1 MTSAGN
7 EIERGTHRQGGRTGK
22 LVEPV
27 ASPENDHLLSVKS
40 VSSMDHL
47 LQLPGRADSAYSS
60 FSGGSNI
67 PEYPTPSC
75 HGEYFCVPPEQGPYM
90 DSEYVTGICNL
101 SAAHSA
107 LRSPQPYKA
116 PDRSTH
122 NNSHSC
128 GITPSQ
134 RTSDQGPAALAV
146 SPPALSPPWCP
157 QSCNITHRH
166 LDKPRESRGS
176 AGHAEGSVQP
186 APGLQHGQPAD
197 RDGPWSQPWD
207 AVTEKDVGPHREKPL
222 ENKGL
227 SSDFTNEVSKAQ
239 VLKTEENGECSLSQ
253 QPAKRS
259 NPRIFRR
266 PSSFIFQEYLK
277 TDSVMN
283 VPKTLSAYNS
293 GHANKIPKEM
303 NFKSYHQAHSKPSA
317 VNDTQ
322 EVKQCPRGVCKPC
335 AREAALP
342 STVPGPSQRKES
354 LPCAQG
360 PLHAEW
366 HSDMDQDVFE
376 DSLELR
382 YMENALL
389 NKNAPRKLNSYAD
402 KNQCYDSEGKIMSN
416 TRELVPN
423 QQNKVQ
429 RSPLSCSCKA
439 MEVEH
444 PQCEELDQGRRRCC
458 DGTSQMAFFRPKED
472 STSQSL
478 REVQK
483 ENQGN
488 NSSPDL
494 STCLEQDEPPA
505 QKHQPVFQTQL
516 SRQLREEQA
525 GEQITR
531 QATPMLY
538 YLSAGRTT
546 NVLHPNKESRSS
558 PKEIPSSSYAASAQC
573 LEIQRE
579 GHQLERSSHHH
590 QRSAD
595 DLQLQNKDLVWRSP
609 ASFTEECFQNDY
621 IEKLKVAQKKVLKE
635 TSFKRKDL
643 QMSLPVR
650 LRQKSSKRPSV
661 EHLRSFSLSS
671 ASEDA
676 KPVPCSPSHVESLES
691 FNRNEEIRRPQKGQA
706 GGRKRVTQEQK
717 KLCYSEPEKLNHLMD
732 KEVSWSQVRDET
744 TEQGTV
750 ASRRRDLENRGK
762 AFSSSSVS
770 RTELKQIQHSALIK
784 YMERKISQRP
794 GGSQHLPL
802 QKRLS
807 NPKAPPVQISI
818 PDGSRMMQND
828 EVFCQLLPEQKS
840 PDVFPPLP
848 FAPPLSVTSRCD
860 PNQGDRSCTSKCPSA
875 ESLPQAGG
883 SAPGK
888 APERPK
894 STPSSTQ
901 DTCRCARGAA
911 APCRRCGSCP
921 GTSSFHDPEKDG
933 PKNHEHN
940 DITGHVCG
948 QDKNEQAPETSIPV
962 PRSGSKESAR
972 VEESRTHSVS
982 GNAAL
987 KHPEQ
992 QHPAA
997 SPGQGVHLH
1006 TAPAQPHQGHKHPAK
1021 GLLAQE
1027 TSMHSN
1033 HDDVPLERETH
1044 LPQRRLQSSQDQRC
1058 QELAMEI
1065 IAKDNSLVD
1074 ILMPHPLRKTA
1085 LDLMEGLFPVN
1096 ISMLDKSRRKRGK
1109 PQHVQENDRKSHGDG
1124 PEECPKS
1131 EHETKQR
1138 NKDPASMR
1146 NQVLKR
1152 NRDSTNELDDIT
1164 SKKLELMANLQSRLQ
1179 ALWEEQELVLLEV
1192 RECAK
1197 WGEELEVL
1205 VRDLCKPNEFE
1216 RYMMFI
1222 GDLEKVVSLLLCLSS
1237 RLARVQNAMSRMDG
1251 NTEPEEKQSLNERHK
1266 LLSRQREDAK
1276 DLKENLDRRE
1286 RVVSGILAKYL
1297 TEQQL
1302 QDYQHFVQ
1310 VKTSLLIEQKDL
1322 EEQIKFF
1329 EEQLENLKQSI
1340 PI

>member
-7 EIERGTHRQGGRTGK
+7 EIERWTHRQGGRTGK
-22 LVEPV
+22 LLEPV

-40 VSSMDHL
+40 ISSTD
-47 LQLPGRADSAYSS
+47 LPGRADSAYSS
-60 FSGGSNI
+60 FSGGSNV

-75 HGEYFCVPPEQGPYM
+75 HGESSCVPPEQGPYM
-90 DSEYVTGICNL
+90 DSEYVTGIYHL

-107 LRSPQPYKA
+107 LRPPQPNTA
-116 PDRSTH
+116 PGLSTH
-122 NNSHSC
+122 NSSQSC
-128 GITPSQ
+128 CGGSAPSQ
-134 RTSDQGPAALAV
+134 RTPNQG
-146 SPPALSPPWCP
+146 PPALAAPAVSRSCAISPG
-157 QSCNITHRH
+157 HR
-166 LDKPRESRGS
+166 DRRRDSRGS
-176 AGHAEGSVQP
+176 AGHAGGTVPP
-186 APGLQHGQPAD
+186 APGLQHGQPAG
-197 RDGPWSQPWD
+197 RQAARSQHWD
-207 AVTEKDVGPHREKPL
+207 AATQKDVGPHREKPL
-222 ENKGL
+222 QNKGL
-227 SSDFTNEVSKAQ
+227 SSDLTNEVSKAQ

-253 QPAKRS
+253 QPTKRS
-259 NPRIFRR
+259 NPHIFRR

-283 VPKTLSAYNS
+283 GPKILSAYNS
-293 GHANKIPKEM
+293 GHVNKIPKEM
-303 NFKSYHQAHSKPSA
+303 NFKCYQQAHSNPNA

-322 EVKQCPRGVCKPC
+322 EVKQCPRGVRKPS

-376 DSLELR
+376 DSLELK

-416 TRELVPN
+416 IRELVPN
-423 QQNKVQ
+423 QQSKVQ
-429 RSPLSCSCKA
+429 RSPLSSSCKA

-444 PQCEELDQGRRRCC
+444 PQYEESDQGRRQCC

-494 STCLEQDEPPA
+494 STCLEQEEPPA

-516 SRQLREEQA
+516 SRQLWEEQA

-538 YLSAGRTT
+538 YLSAGKTT
-546 NVLHPNKESRSS
+546 SVLHPNKDSRSS
-558 PKEIPSSSYAASAQC
+558 PKEIPSSSYAASVQC
-573 LEIQRE
+573 LDKQGE
-579 GHQLERSSHHH
+579 GHQLQRSSHHH

-595 DLQLQNKDLVWRSP
+595 DLQLQNKDLIWRSP
-609 ASFTEECFQNDY
+609 ASFTEETFQNDY

-676 KPVPCSPSHVESLES
+676 KPVPCSPSHLESLES
-691 FNRNEEIRRPQKGQA
+691 FNRNEDIRRPQKGQA
-706 GGRKRVTQEQK
+706 GGRKRATQEQK

-732 KEVSWSQVRDET
+732 KEVTWSQDRDET

-750 ASRRRDLENRGK
+750 ASRGRDLENRGK
-762 AFSSSSVS
+762 AFS

-802 QKRLS
+802 HKPPLQKRLS
-807 NPKAPPVQISI
+807 NPKGPPGQISN
-818 PDGSRMMQND
+818 PNGSRKMQND
-828 EVFCQLLPEQKS
+828 EVFCQLLSEQKS

-848 FAPPLSVTSRCD
+848 LAPPLNGTSRCD
-860 PNQGDRSCTSKCPSA
+860 PSQGDGSCTSKCPSA

-883 SAPGK
+883 SASGR

-894 STPSSTQ
+894 STQ
-901 DTCRCARGAA
+901 DPCRCARCAA
-911 APCRRCGSCP
+911 APCGRCGSCP
-921 GTSSFHDPEKDG
+921 GASSFHDPEKDG
-933 PKNHEHN
+933 HKNHEHS
-940 DITGHVCG
+940 DISGHVCG
-948 QDKNEQAPETSIPV
+948 QDKNEQTPETSIPV
-962 PRSGSKESAR
+962 PGSGSKGSDG
-972 VEESRTHSVS
+972 VEEECRTHSVS

-992 QHPAA
+992 QQPAA
-997 SPGQGVHLH
+997 SPGQGMLLH

-1027 TSMHSN
+1027 TSMHSS
-1033 HDDVPLERETH
+1033 HDDVPLESETH
-1044 LPQRRLQSSQDQRC
+1044 LPQRRLQSPQEQRC

-1065 IAKDNSLVD
+1065 IAMDSSLVD

-1085 LDLMEGLFPVN
+1085 LDLLEGLFPVH

-1109 PQHVQENDRKSHGDG
+1109 AQHVQENDMKSHGYG
-1124 PEECPKS
+1124 PEEYPKS

-1138 NKDPASMR
+1138 RKDPASMR

-1164 SKKLELMANLQSRLQ
+1164 SKKLELMASLQSRLQ
-1179 ALWEEQELVLLEV
+1179 ALWEEQERVLLEV

-1205 VRDLCKPNEFE
+1205 VRELCKPNEFE
-1216 RYMMFI
+1216 RYLMFI
-1222 GDLEKVVSLLLCLSS
+1222 GDLEKVLSLLLCLSS

-1322 EEQIKFF
+1322 EEQIRFF
-1329 EEQLENLKQSI
+1329 EEQLENLEQSI